1 MLVSAQCVAARDD
14 VSSEL
19 QQLLFR
25 DNQKRSAK
33 IGTRLIEL
41 GNLLRSTLQ
50 TFAQDRR
57 APFIDLNQTMAAE
70 VTILRDYVHLTVL
83 GEQRLAA
90 GWAVG
95 LAPLLE
101 GRPDAVVEESNP

>member
-14 VSSEL
+14 VSTEL

-33 IGTRLIEL
+33 IGERLTEL
-41 GNLLRSTLQ
+41 GDLLRNTLQ
-50 TFAQDRR
+50 TFARDRR
-57 APFIDLNQTMAAE
+57 APFIDLNHTMAAD

-95 LAPLLE
+95 LAPLLR
-101 GRPDAVVEESNP
+101 GRPGAAGKEPSP